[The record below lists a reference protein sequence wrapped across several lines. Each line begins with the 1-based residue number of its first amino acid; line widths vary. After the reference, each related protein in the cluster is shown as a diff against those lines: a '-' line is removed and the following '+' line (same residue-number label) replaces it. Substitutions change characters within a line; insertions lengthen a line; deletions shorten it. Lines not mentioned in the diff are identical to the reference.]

1 MKWIL
6 PFQPKS
12 PLAPYFLD
20 NDRTIAELEMVQV
33 GERSKDKQT
42 QTPNQYISL
51 IKHCKYMVHKIK
63 QINSQ

>member
-6 PFQPKS
+6 PSQPKS

-51 IKHCKYMVHKIK
+51 IKHCKYMVH
-63 QINSQ
+63 